1 MTSFFEIKLAQFI
14 NSTKN
19 LPKFT
24 TYAGTKYTSP
34 VSSTFEASSS
44 DSWGELIIPNELNHF
59 MAEPATA
66 TDPLKNCKKNSY
78 KYTYIYIP
86 SLHQS
91 KLCSPKHTTV

>member
-1 MTSFFEIKLAQFI
+1 MLYKLNKKI
-14 NSTKN
+14 
-19 LPKFT
+19 KFT

-44 DSWGELIIPNELNHF
+44 DSCGVLIIPNELNHF

>member
-1 MTSFFEIKLAQFI
+1 
-14 NSTKN
+14 
-19 LPKFT
+19 
-24 TYAGTKYTSP
+24 
-34 VSSTFEASSS
+34 
-44 DSWGELIIPNELNHF
+44 

>member
-1 MTSFFEIKLAQFI
+1 MLYKLNKKI
-14 NSTKN
+14 
-19 LPKFT
+19 KFT

-66 TDPLKNCKKNSY
+66 TDPLKNCKKKS
-78 KYTYIYIP
+78 YIYTIYIDRYIY
-86 SLHQS
+86 
-91 KLCSPKHTTV
+91 T